1 MKNPLIRCVALLA
14 LLLGHIGLA
23 GCAATQEK
31 HAENDSIDNE
41 LADAD
46 TMSPKSAFWSQ
57 TIGATEKRRRR

>member
-31 HAENDSIDNE
+31 HRPYGRLSGKIHGCGR
-41 LADAD
+41 
-46 TMSPKSAFWSQ
+46 PYYGH
-57 TIGATEKRRRR
+57 TIYAVLLPCR